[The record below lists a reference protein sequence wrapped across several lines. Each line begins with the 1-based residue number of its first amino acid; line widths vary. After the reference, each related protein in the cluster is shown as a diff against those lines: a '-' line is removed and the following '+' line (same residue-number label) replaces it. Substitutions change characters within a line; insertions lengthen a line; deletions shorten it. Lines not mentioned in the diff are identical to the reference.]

1 MHPWHDVAL
10 GSGVPEMFPVLV
22 EVPMGSKHK
31 DALDKATGL
40 MRVDR
45 VRFSA
50 VHSPSNY
57 GVIPQTSAEDHDPLD
72 VLVLGQEPVV
82 PLALLT
88 AKASGLMQMRD
99 QGERADKII
108 AGHVHDPD
116 YAHYN
121 SIFELPAHRMLK
133 SNASSRI
140 TRLWKIKPLSWE
152 ISLIGQRHWRVLRK
166 RSNATGSIDIHL
178 CTLTGKTEHK

>member
-72 VLVLGQEPVV
+72 GLVLGQEPVV
-82 PLALLT
+82 PLAILT
-88 AKASGLMQMRD
+88 AKAIGLMQMRD

-121 SIFELPAHRMLK
+121 SIFALPAQRLREVKRFFEDYKALEEKTVVVGDCLDRTQALESMTHASARSRQHR
-133 SNASSRI
+133 
-140 TRLWKIKPLSWE
+140 
-152 ISLIGQRHWRVLRK
+152 H
-166 RSNATGSIDIHL
+166 
-178 CTLTGKTEHK
+178 TLVHAHRQDGA